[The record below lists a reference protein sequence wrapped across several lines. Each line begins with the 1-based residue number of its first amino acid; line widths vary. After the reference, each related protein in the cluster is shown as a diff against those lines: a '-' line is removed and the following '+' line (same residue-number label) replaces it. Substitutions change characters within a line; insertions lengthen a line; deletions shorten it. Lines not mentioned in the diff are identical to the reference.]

1 MQRLNRAKN
10 NTADATANRL
20 FSLFAQNRR
29 QYTAGNNEALHID
42 WNVFCKDLVHESPE
56 HLSSWQRL
64 SEQILKL
71 HRSMIVPTVLP
82 IMPLFDG
89 KIDRSFNVAM
99 FFTLKALT
107 IKGVSPATIARTQ
120 SALNKKHSQQS
131 KHAMPAAKS
140 RWIMPSFSEHPH
152 IDSVAP
158 AFLVPI
164 TRSASLPAGRR
175 SRKSQQAE
183 VNLLLTPPLGKSI
196 SMPSTKTES
205 PSRDTIVHIRTNRLL
220 TIA

>member
-1 MQRLNRAKN
+1 
-10 NTADATANRL
+10 
-20 FSLFAQNRR
+20 
-29 QYTAGNNEALHID
+29 
-42 WNVFCKDLVHESPE
+42 
-56 HLSSWQRL
+56 
-64 SEQILKL
+64 
-71 HRSMIVPTVLP
+71 
-82 IMPLFDG
+82 MPLFDG

-175 SRKSQQAE
+175 SRKSQQD
-183 VNLLLTPPLGKSI
+183 NLLLTPPLGKSI

-205 PSRDTIVHIRTNRLL
+205 PSRDTIVHRLL